1 MSETIRVIVAD
12 DHPLIR
18 TGIRLVLAETTDIE
32 VVGEARNGA
41 EAIEKVHHIQANIIL
56 LDVSMPGLGALE
68 VVQTLQESA
77 PTLKIVIV
85 SAYDDTLI
93 VQALINAGVVGY
105 LLKDEAEASL
115 VNMIRTVH
123 QGATWLSP
131 GIIETLSPSTTPL
144 SSKAG
149 ILTDRERDVLQALV
163 QGATNHEIARQFQL
177 ADQTVRN
184 YTSRIY
190 EKLEITSRAEAIVW
204 AFENGFS
211 STPNGKSTQR
221 QPNEMLV
228 SVVK

>member
-1 MSETIRVIVAD
+1 MSKTIRVIVAD

-18 TGIRLVLAETTDIE
+18 TGIRLVLAETADIE

-41 EAIEKVHHIQANIIL
+41 EAIEKAQQIPADIIL

-68 VVQTLQESA
+68 VVQTLQENV

-85 SAYDDTLI
+85 SAYDDMLI

-115 VNMIRTVH
+115 VSMIRTVH

-131 GIIETLSPSTTPL
+131 GIIETLSPSVPAL
-144 SSKAG
+144 SSKVDV
-149 ILTDRERDVLQALV
+149 LTDRERDVLQALV

-211 STPNGKSTQR
+211 STPGEKSPQR
-221 QPNEMLV
+221 QSNEV
-228 SVVK
+228 VISVLK